1 MYTAYPTPD
10 QQLLLEALL
19 LPDDPARRSAKRWLD
34 GVIFDDLDL
43 GTRRL
48 LPLFHRRMLALGID
62 HELEG
67 RIRGIYRRAWYVDR
81 NYRHLLDQL
90 LDQFAGADI
99 PVVLLK
105 GPALGLT
112 IYADPALRP
121 YEDYDLLLPADR
133 LEDARALMLQT
144 GHTIFAEEWHALT
157 MRKADHPDVDLH
169 VSPFHEIIRPDRIAP
184 LWERSRTLDM
194 SGRQVCVLAAED
206 QLRHI
211 LTHGLRRNSL
221 SPVRWVVDAV
231 HQLRAVGK
239 GFDWDL
245 FVREAVR
252 LGMVESSIRGLRYI
266 RRFDASLIDARALA
280 ALEARSTAVSRT
292 RWYFECEYGGP
303 LGAWFTSRY
312 HVQGFA
318 RVPYF
323 FRQYA
328 RVWGVS
334 RPLPFLAHVL
344 SRAYSRAFAR

>member
-1 MYTAYPTPD
+1 MYTAYPTSD

-19 LPDDPARRSAKRWLD
+19 LPDDPARQAAQRWLD
-34 GVIFDDLDL
+34 GVVFDDLDL

-48 LPLFHRRMLALGID
+48 LPLFHRRMQALGIE

-81 NYRHLLDQL
+81 NYRHLLEQL
-90 LDQFAGADI
+90 LDRFAEAGI
-99 PVVLLK
+99 PLILLK

-112 IYADPALRP
+112 IYSDPALRP

-133 LEDARALMLQT
+133 LDDARALMFQA
-144 GHTIFAEEWHALT
+144 GHVVFAEEWHAVTL
-157 MRKADHPDVDLH
+157 RKPDHPDVDLH
-169 VSPFHEIIRPDRIAP
+169 VSPFHEVVRPDRVAP
-184 LWERSRTLDM
+184 LWARCRTQEM
-194 SGRQVCVLAAED
+194 SDRTVRVLAPED

-231 HQLRAVGK
+231 YQLRAARG

-245 FVREAVR
+245 FVHEAIR

-266 RRFDASLIDARALA
+266 RRFDAGLIDARALA
-280 ALEARSTAVSRT
+280 ALQVHSTVTSRT
-292 RWYFECEYGGP
+292 HWYFECECGGP

-312 HVQGFA
+312 HVRGLA
-318 RVPYF
+318 RIPYF
-323 FRQYA
+323 IRQYA

-334 RPLPFLAHVL
+334 RPLPFLGHML
-344 SRAYSRAFAR
+344 SRAFSRTFAR